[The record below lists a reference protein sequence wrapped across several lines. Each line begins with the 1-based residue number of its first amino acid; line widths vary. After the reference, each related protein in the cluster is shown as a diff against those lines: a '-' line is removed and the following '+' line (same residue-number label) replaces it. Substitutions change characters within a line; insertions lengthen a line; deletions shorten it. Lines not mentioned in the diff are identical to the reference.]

1 MKISKENIEIFLVFL
16 LFIVSCF
23 HPMSLYFSLIIG
35 LIYLFKGYIGLFKLM
50 FLLIL
55 RTNISPGI
63 FFDISDLQI
72 FQIFKWIIIIVGS
85 VVVIVFQTI
94 KIKKIDNIIIFILII
109 SLYFAVTSL
118 FYSNNISLSMLKITS
133 YVLPLLAFYSSRE
146 IIQSKNLKGWINKI
160 LILSLIMSLTLIF
173 TNVGYLR
180 NGHGFQG
187 IFNNPNMLGIISVI
201 SFGLNYT
208 LTNDKKMKFFYLL
221 LYFFVVIISESRTSL
236 LSMFVLMLIFLF
248 FLENKKII
256 KLLNLIL
263 CLLIG
268 ILIGLSNF
276 RNSII
281 AFFQKGQQSTDI
293 LHSRD
298 GQLESLK
305 IVLRESPIFGKGFG
319 VPVMTNPI
327 NIDSTIVEAGNLFIA
342 LIMFGG
348 IFGLVLFMF
357 FIFYWLKFINI
368 NYIGIFLSTLL
379 ICMGEMVL
387 FSSNSIGLWC
397 SLLWVISLDRSRN
410 KLT

>member
-1 MKISKENIEIFLVFL
+1 MKISKESIEIFLVFL
-16 LFIVSCF
+16 LFIVSCI
-23 HPMSLYFSLIIG
+23 HPMSLYFSLIVGVLYI
-35 LIYLFKGYIGLFKLM
+35 FKGYIGLFKLM

-85 VVVIVFQTI
+85 VIVIVFQTI
-94 KIKKIDNIIIFILII
+94 KIKKIDKIIIFILII
-109 SLYFAVTSL
+109 SFYFAVTSL

-146 IIQSKNLKGWINKI
+146 IIQSKNLKAWVNKI
-160 LILSLIMSLTLIF
+160 LIISLIMSLTLIF
-173 TNVGYLR
+173 TSVGYLR

-201 SFGLNYT
+201 SFSLNYT
-208 LTNDKKMKFFYLL
+208 LTTNNKLKYFYLL

-248 FLENKKII
+248 FLENKRSIKI
-256 KLLNLIL
+256 LNLIL
-263 CLLIG
+263 CLLMG

-305 IVLRESPIFGKGFG
+305 IVLQESPIFGKGFG

-357 FIFYWLKFINI
+357 FIFYWLKFIKI

>member
-1 MKISKENIEIFLVFL
+1 MKISKESIEIFLVFL
-16 LFIVSCF
+16 LFIVSCI
-23 HPMSLYFSLIIG
+23 HPMSLYFSLIVGVLYI
-35 LIYLFKGYIGLFKLM
+35 FKGYIGLFKLM

-85 VVVIVFQTI
+85 VIVIVFQTI
-94 KIKKIDNIIIFILII
+94 KIKKIDKIIIFILII
-109 SLYFAVTSL
+109 SFYFAVTSL

-146 IIQSKNLKGWINKI
+146 IIQSKNLKAWVNKI
-160 LILSLIMSLTLIF
+160 LIISLIMSLTLIF
-173 TNVGYLR
+173 TSVGYLR

-201 SFGLNYT
+201 SFSLNYT
-208 LTNDKKMKFFYLL
+208 LTTNNKLKYFYLL

-248 FLENKKII
+248 FLENKRSIKI
-256 KLLNLIL
+256 LNLIL
-263 CLLIG
+263 CLLMG

-281 AFFQKGQQSTDI
+281 AFFQKGQQATDI

-305 IVLRESPIFGKGFG
+305 IVLQESPIFGKGFG

-357 FIFYWLKFINI
+357 FIFYWLKFIKI

>member
-1 MKISKENIEIFLVFL
+1 F
-16 LFIVSCF
+16 
-23 HPMSLYFSLIIG
+23 
-35 LIYLFKGYIGLFKLM
+35 
-50 FLLIL
+50 
-55 RTNISPGI
+55 
-63 FFDISDLQI
+63 
-72 FQIFKWIIIIVGS
+72 
-85 VVVIVFQTI
+85 
-94 KIKKIDNIIIFILII
+94 
-109 SLYFAVTSL
+109 
-118 FYSNNISLSMLKITS
+118 
-133 YVLPLLAFYSSRE
+133 
-146 IIQSKNLKGWINKI
+146 
-160 LILSLIMSLTLIF
+160 
-173 TNVGYLR
+173 
-180 NGHGFQG
+180 
-187 IFNNPNMLGIISVI
+187 
-201 SFGLNYT
+201 
-208 LTNDKKMKFFYLL
+208 
-221 LYFFVVIISESRTSL
+221 
-236 LSMFVLMLIFLF
+236 
-248 FLENKKII
+248 
-256 KLLNLIL
+256 
-263 CLLIG
+263 CLLMG
-268 ILIGLSNF
+268 ILIVLSNF

-305 IVLRESPIFGKGFG
+305 IVLQESPIFGKGFG

-357 FIFYWLKFINI
+357 FIFYWLKFIKI